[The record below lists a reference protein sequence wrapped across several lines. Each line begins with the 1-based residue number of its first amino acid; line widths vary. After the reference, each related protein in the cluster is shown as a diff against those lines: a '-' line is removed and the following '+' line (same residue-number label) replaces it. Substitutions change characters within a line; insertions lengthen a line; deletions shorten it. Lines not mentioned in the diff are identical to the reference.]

1 MAIIWTLWLP
11 AGELRN
17 VQRPWGETSV
27 PVRTHALSGGRSVL
41 SSRAPHH
48 LASSHFSAIQEGKRC
63 MVWVRWSA
71 SSFTHVSTHSTSRCI
86 GVPLAGA
93 VRTTATVG
101 LLSQLNRPRLS
112 HHSTPGATVLQGWL
126 MSSQSSAPQPSWV
139 WNLAMHL
146 GFSLCICLHLSGLL
160 CTAQDNKSSIWEC
173 YSWSVA
179 SFWPSLVSWLHTDVR
194 PFLSDPWGVLCL
206 LPCRALDSGACNAFW
221 DPKDTRVPEAGSDP
235 GTHA

>member
-1 MAIIWTLWLP
+1 MTWLQREALEVSMAIIWTLWLP

-126 MSSQSSAPQPSWV
+126 MSSQSSAPQPSSV
-139 WNLAMHL
+139 KPGHA
-146 GFSLCICLHLSGLL
+146 SCL
-160 CTAQDNKSSIWEC
+160 
-173 YSWSVA
+173 
-179 SFWPSLVSWLHTDVR
+179 
-194 PFLSDPWGVLCL
+194 
-206 LPCRALDSGACNAFW
+206 
-221 DPKDTRVPEAGSDP
+221 
-235 GTHA
+235 